1 MDNKDY
7 YKILEIERNA
17 SEDDIKKSYRKLAL
31 KYHPDRCKD
40 VGAEDKFKEISEA
53 YSVLSSPDK
62 KRSYDVMGNSE
73 DFNFNGEDP
82 FSVFNNIFQQHLSTF
97 MNMKYENEINVD
109 NIFNNLSGGKMSS
122 PFSFGNVRIK
132 VHTFSENDF
141 KNPFDMMN
149 NSSNPF
155 DIINNLSSNADDDEI
170 EEDFYNN
177 MYKKTSKNTNK
188 SSKNDNNKS
197 STHTKTKPKTKTKPE
212 DIVIN
217 IDVSFSDIYNEEK
230 KNITVKRNRLRS
242 DGSYSSKSKKF
253 DIPIYGREITIK
265 GEGHQY
271 PDYTESGDIFINIS
285 NKLDEN
291 FKRLNDYDLLTFH
304 PITIEDISKTF
315 TFELVLPN
323 KKIINVQYEKN
334 SLKGQKHMFQK
345 IPDLGFPY
353 YDDHERKSGD
363 LYIQYYLS
371 FEEDSV
377 NANANANGKILE
389 TQYVAKNCNIDDIFQ
404 NNI

>member
-7 YKILEIERNA
+7 YKILELERNA

-62 KRSYDVMGNSE
+62 KRSYDVMGNT
-73 DFNFNGEDP
+73 DGLNFGGEDP

-109 NIFNNLSGGKMSS
+109 NILNNLSGRKMNS
-122 PFSFGNVRIK
+122 PFSFGNVHIK
-132 VHTFSENDF
+132 VHTFSDSDF

-149 NSSNPF
+149 NVSSNTE
-155 DIINNLSSNADDDEI
+155 EI
-170 EEDFYNN
+170 EEDTTYYKNLSNN
-177 MYKKTSKNTNK
+177 KK
-188 SSKNDNNKS
+188 SSKQSNTPSLNIK
-197 STHTKTKPKTKTKPE
+197 KKPE
-212 DIVIN
+212 DIIIN
-217 IDVSFSDIYNEEK
+217 IDVSFCDIYNEEK

-265 GEGHQY
+265 TEGNQY
-271 PDYTESGDIFINIS
+271 PDYTESGNIFINIS
-285 NKLDEN
+285 NTLEDN

-315 TFELVLPN
+315 TFELILPN
-323 KKIINVQYEKN
+323 KKVINVQYEKD
-334 SLKGQKHMFQK
+334 SLKKQKHLFQK
-345 IPDLGFPY
+345 IETLGFPY
-353 YDDHERKSGD
+353 YDDKERKCGD
-363 LYIQYYLS
+363 LYIQYYLF
-371 FEEDSV
+371 FEEDSI
-377 NANANANGKILE
+377 NKNKNENKKILE
-389 TQYVAKNCNIDDIFQ
+389 NQYIAKNCNIDDIFQ

>member
-40 VGAEDKFKEISEA
+40 IGAEDKFKEISEA

-62 KRSYDVMGNSE
+62 RRSYDVMGNT
-73 DFNFNGEDP
+73 DNFNGEDP

-109 NIFNNLSGGKMSS
+109 NILNNLSGGKMSS

-155 DIINNLSSNADDDEI
+155 DIMNNTEEI
-170 EEDFYNN
+170 DEEDI
-177 MYKKTSKNTNK
+177 YKKSSKHSNK
-188 SSKNDNNKS
+188 SSKNV
-197 STHTKTKPKTKTKPE
+197 KTKTKPE

-217 IDVSFSDIYNEEK
+217 IDVSFYDIYNEEK

-285 NKLDEN
+285 NTLDEN
-291 FKRLNDYDLLTFH
+291 FKRFNDYDLLTFH
-304 PITIEDISKTF
+304 PITIENISQTF

-323 KKIINVQYEKN
+323 KKIINVQYEKD

-345 IPDLGFPY
+345 IETLGFPY
-353 YDDHERKSGD
+353 YDDKERKTGD

-371 FEEDSV
+371 FEKDKVIKNKNENIND
-377 NANANANGKILE
+377 KILE
-389 TQYVAKNCNIDDIFQ
+389 NIYVAKNCNIDDIFQ

>member
-40 VGAEDKFKEISEA
+40 IGAEDKFKEISEA
-53 YSVLSSPDK
+53 YSVLSCVEK
-62 KRSYDVMGNSE
+62 KRSYDVMGNSD

-109 NIFNNLSGGKMSS
+109 NILNNLSGGKMSS

-155 DIINNLSSNADDDEI
+155 DIMNNLSSNVDDDEI
-170 EEDFYNN
+170 EEDMYNYN
-177 MYKKTSKNTNK
+177 KKSSKHSNK
-188 SSKNDNNKS
+188 SSKNV
-197 STHTKTKPKTKTKPE
+197 KTKTKPE

-217 IDVSFSDIYNEEK
+217 IDVSFCDIYNEEK

-265 GEGHQY
+265 TEGHQY
-271 PDYTESGDIFINIS
+271 PDYIESGDIFINIS
-285 NKLDEN
+285 NTLDEN

-304 PITIEDISKTF
+304 LITIEEISQTF
-315 TFELVLPN
+315 TYELILPN
-323 KKIINVQYEKN
+323 KKVINVQYEKN

-345 IPDLGFPY
+345 IETLGFPY
-353 YDDHERKSGD
+353 YDDKERKTGD

-371 FEEDSV
+371 FEKDPV
-377 NANANANGKILE
+377 LKNINDKILE
-389 TQYVAKNCNIDDIFQ
+389 NVYLAKNCNIDDIFQ

>member
-40 VGAEDKFKEISEA
+40 IGAEDKFKEISEA
-53 YSVLSSPDK
+53 YSVLSCIEK
-62 KRSYDVMGNSE
+62 RRSYDVMGNSD

-109 NIFNNLSGGKMSS
+109 NILNNLSGRKMNS
-122 PFSFGNVRIK
+122 PFSFGNVHIK
-132 VHTFSENDF
+132 VHTFSDNDF

-155 DIINNLSSNADDDEI
+155 DIMNNLSSNVDDDEI
-170 EEDFYNN
+170 EEDMYNYN
-177 MYKKTSKNTNK
+177 KK
-188 SSKNDNNKS
+188 SSKNDNKIKNNKS
-197 STHTKTKPKTKTKPE
+197 VKTKINKKPE

-217 IDVSFSDIYNEEK
+217 LDVNFCDIYNEEN

-242 DGSYSSKSKKF
+242 DGSYSSKNKKF

-265 GEGHQY
+265 TEGHQY

-285 NKLDEN
+285 NTLDEN

-304 PITIEDISKTF
+304 SITIQDISKTF
-315 TFELVLPN
+315 TFELMLPN
-323 KKIINVQYEKN
+323 KKIINVQYEKD
-334 SLKGQKHMFQK
+334 SLKCQKHMFQK
-345 IPDLGFPY
+345 IETLGFPY
-353 YDDHERKSGD
+353 YDDKERKTGD

-371 FEEDSV
+371 FEESINKND
-377 NANANANGKILE
+377 KILE
-389 TQYVAKNCNIDDIFQ
+389 HNYVAKNCNIDDIFQ

>member
-62 KRSYDVMGNSE
+62 KRTYDVMGNSE

-109 NIFNNLSGGKMSS
+109 NILNNLSGGKMNS
-122 PFSFGNVRIK
+122 PFSFGNVHIK
-132 VHTFSENDF
+132 VHTFSDNDF
-141 KNPFDMMN
+141 KNPFDMIN
-149 NSSNPF
+149 NLSNPF
-155 DIINNLSSNADDDEI
+155 DIMNNTEEIDEDIYYTNLS
-170 EEDFYNN
+170 NN
-177 MYKKTSKNTNK
+177 KKSSKHTNK
-188 SSKNDNNKS
+188 SSKHTN
-197 STHTKTKPKTKTKPE
+197 TKTNTKTKTKPE

-217 IDVSFSDIYNEEK
+217 IDVDFCDIYNEEK
-230 KNITVKRNRLRS
+230 KNISIKRNRLRS
-242 DGSYSSKSKKF
+242 DGSYSLKTKKF

-271 PDYTESGDIFINIS
+271 PHYTESGNIFINIS
-285 NKLDEN
+285 NNLDDN
-291 FKRLNDYDLLTFH
+291 FKRLNDYDLLAFH

-315 TFELVLPN
+315 IFELLLPN
-323 KKIINVQYEKN
+323 KKIINIQYEKD
-334 SLKGQKHMFQK
+334 SLKKQKHLFQK
-345 IPDLGFPY
+345 IPELGFPY
-353 YDDHERKSGD
+353 YDEGTRITGD

-371 FEEDSV
+371 FEESI
-377 NANANANGKILE
+377 NKNNNKILE
-389 TQYVAKNCNIDDIFQ
+389 YQYVAKNCNIDDIFQ

>member
-7 YKILEIERNA
+7 YKILELERNA

-40 VGAEDKFKEISEA
+40 IGAEDKFKEISEA

-62 KRSYDVMGNSE
+62 RRSYDVMGNSE

-155 DIINNLSSNADDDEI
+155 DIMNNLSSNVDDDEI
-170 EEDFYNN
+170 EED
-177 MYKKTSKNTNK
+177 MYKK
-188 SSKNDNNKS
+188 SKNDNKIKNNKS
-197 STHTKTKPKTKTKPE
+197 IKTKPE
-212 DIVIN
+212 DININ
-217 IDVSFSDIYNEEK
+217 IDVSFCDIYNEEK

-271 PDYTESGDIFINIS
+271 PDYTESGNIFINIS
-285 NKLDEN
+285 NTLDDN

-304 PITIEDISKTF
+304 PITIEEILQTF
-315 TFELVLPN
+315 TFDLVLPN

-345 IPDLGFPY
+345 IETLGFPY
-353 YDDHERKSGD
+353 YDDKERKTGD

-371 FEEDSV
+371 FEKDKVIKSINE
-377 NANANANGKILE
+377 NI
-389 TQYVAKNCNIDDIFQ
+389 YVAKNCNIDDIFQ

>member
-40 VGAEDKFKEISEA
+40 VGAEEKFKEISEA

-62 KRSYDVMGNSE
+62 KRSYDVMGNT
-73 DFNFNGEDP
+73 DNFDGEDP

-97 MNMKYENEINVD
+97 MNMKYENDINVD
-109 NIFNNLSGGKMSS
+109 NIFNSISGGKMNT
-122 PFSFGNVRIK
+122 PFSFGNVHIK
-132 VHTFSENDF
+132 VHTFSDSDF
-141 KNPFDMMN
+141 KNPFDIMN
-149 NSSNPF
+149 NTE
-155 DIINNLSSNADDDEI
+155 EI
-170 EEDFYNN
+170 EEDTY
-177 MYKKTSKNTNK
+177 YKK
-188 SSKNDNNKS
+188 SSKTKINK
-197 STHTKTKPKTKTKPE
+197 KPE

-217 IDVSFSDIYNEEK
+217 LDVSFYDIYNEEN

-271 PDYTESGDIFINIS
+271 PDYIESGDIFINIS

-304 PITIEDISKTF
+304 PITVEDMSITF

-323 KKIINVQYEKN
+323 KKVINIKYEKD
-334 SLKGQKHMFQK
+334 SLKKQKHLFQK
-345 IPDLGFPY
+345 IKNLGFPY
-353 YDDHERKSGD
+353 YDDHERKTGD

-371 FEEDSV
+371 FEESINKNDKLLS
-377 NANANANGKILE
+377 NNFI
-389 TQYVAKNCNIDDIFQ
+389 AKNCNIDDIFQ
-404 NNI
+404 NNV

>member
-17 SEDDIKKSYRKLAL
+17 TEDDIKKSYRKLAL
-31 KYHPDRCKD
+31 KYHPDRCKEP
-40 VGAEDKFKEISEA
+40 GAEEKFKEISEA

-73 DFNFNGEDP
+73 CFNFGDQDP
-82 FSVFNNIFQQHLSTF
+82 FSVFNSIFQQHLSSF

-109 NIFNNLSGGKMSS
+109 NILNNLSGGKMNS
-122 PFSFGNVRIK
+122 PFSFGNVHIK

-141 KNPFDMMN
+141 TNPFDMMN
-149 NSSNPF
+149 NFASN
-155 DIINNLSSNADDDEI
+155 INDEI
-170 EEDFYNN
+170 EEDIYNN
-177 MYKKTSKNTNK
+177 LNRKSSKHNNK
-188 SSKNDNNKS
+188 SSKNNNKQI
-197 STHTKTKPKTKTKPE
+197 KTKINKKP
-212 DIVIN
+212 DDLIIN
-217 IDVSFSDIYNEEK
+217 IDIDLCDIYNEEK
-230 KNITVKRNRLRS
+230 QSITVKRNRLRS
-242 DGSYSSKSKKF
+242 DGSYSLKTKKF

-291 FKRLNDYDLLTFH
+291 FKRLNDYDLLTFY
-304 PITIEDISKTF
+304 PITVGDISKTF
-315 TFELVLPN
+315 TFELSLPN
-323 KKIINVQYEKN
+323 KKVIIIKYEKD
-334 SLKGQKHMFQK
+334 SLKKQKHMFQK
-345 IPDLGFPY
+345 IENLGFPY
-353 YDDHERKSGD
+353 YDDGERKTGD

-371 FEEDSV
+371 FEENIFDI
-377 NANANANGKILE
+377 NNNEKKENKEILE
-389 TQYVAKNCNIDDIFQ
+389 HNYVAKNCNIDDIFQ

>member
-7 YKILEIERNA
+7 YKILELERNA

-40 VGAEDKFKEISEA
+40 VGAEEKFKEISEA

-62 KRSYDVMGNSE
+62 KRSYDVMGNTE
-73 DFNFNGEDP
+73 DFNFGGEDP

-97 MNMKYENEINVD
+97 MNMKYENDINVD
-109 NIFNNLSGGKMSS
+109 NIFSSLSGGKMNS
-122 PFSFGNVRIK
+122 PFSFGNVHIK
-132 VHTFSENDF
+132 VHTFSDKDF
-141 KNPFDMMN
+141 TNPFDMMN
-149 NSSNPF
+149 NSTNPF
-155 DIINNLSSNADDDEI
+155 DIMNNTEEIDEDTYYKNLS
-170 EEDFYNN
+170 
-177 MYKKTSKNTNK
+177 KNKK
-188 SSKNDNNKS
+188 SSKHTNKTS
-197 STHTKTKPKTKTKPE
+197 LKTNIKKKPD

-217 IDVSFSDIYNEEK
+217 IDVSFCDIYNEEK

-285 NKLDEN
+285 NKLDNN

-315 TFELVLPN
+315 TFELFLPN
-323 KKIINVQYEKN
+323 KKVINVQYEKD
-334 SLKGQKHMFQK
+334 SLKGQKHLFQK
-345 IPDLGFPY
+345 IENLGFPY
-353 YDDHERKSGD
+353 YDEDERKTGD
-363 LYIQYYLS
+363 LYILYHLS
-371 FEEDSV
+371 FEE
-377 NANANANGKILE
+377 NCINKNKNENENENENEKILE
-389 TQYVAKNCNIDDIFQ
+389 YNYVAKNCNIDDIFQ

>member
-40 VGAEDKFKEISEA
+40 VGTEDKFKEISEA

-62 KRSYDVMGNSE
+62 KRTYDVMGNSE

-109 NIFNNLSGGKMSS
+109 NILNNLSGGKMNS
-122 PFSFGNVRIK
+122 PFSFGNVHIK
-132 VHTFSENDF
+132 VHTFSDSDF
-141 KNPFDMMN
+141 KNPFDMIN
-149 NSSNPF
+149 NLSNPF
-155 DIINNLSSNADDDEI
+155 DIMNNLSSNLDDDEI
-170 EEDFYNN
+170 EEDMYN
-177 MYKKTSKNTNK
+177 KKTSKYSNK
-188 SSKNDNNKS
+188 SSKNDSNKSSKNNKS
-197 STHTKTKPKTKTKPE
+197 IKTKSKTKPE
-212 DIVIN
+212 DIIIN
-217 IDVSFSDIYNEEK
+217 IDVNFCDIYNEEK
-230 KNITVKRNRLRS
+230 KNISVKRNRLRS
-242 DGSYSSKSKKF
+242 DGSYSLKTKKF

-271 PDYTESGDIFINIS
+271 PHYTESGNIFINIS
-285 NKLDEN
+285 NNLDEN
-291 FKRLNDYDLLTFH
+291 FKRLNDYDLLAFH

-323 KKIINVQYEKN
+323 KKVIIIQYEKD
-334 SLKGQKHMFQK
+334 SLKKQKHLFQK
-345 IPDLGFPY
+345 IPELGFPY
-353 YDDHERKSGD
+353 YDEETRITGD
-363 LYIQYYLS
+363 LYILYHLS
-371 FEEDSV
+371 FEESV
-377 NANANANGKILE
+377 NKNKILE
-389 TQYVAKNCNIDDIFQ
+389 YQYVAKNCNIDDIFQ

>member
-7 YKILEIERNA
+7 YKILELERNA
-17 SEDDIKKSYRKLAL
+17 KEDDIKKSYRKLAL

-40 VGAEDKFKEISEA
+40 LGAEDKFKEISEA
-53 YSVLSSPDK
+53 YSVLSCPDK

-73 DFNFNGEDP
+73 DFNFGGEDP

-109 NIFNNLSGGKMSS
+109 NIFNNLSGGKMNS
-122 PFSFGNVRIK
+122 PFSFGNVHIK
-132 VHTFSENDF
+132 VHTFSDKDF
-141 KNPFDMMN
+141 TNPFDMMN

-155 DIINNLSSNADDDEI
+155 DIMNNLSSNTDDEI
-170 EEDFYNN
+170 DEDVYNN
-177 MYKKTSKNTNK
+177 LNKNLSKNKKSSKHINK
-188 SSKNDNNKS
+188 SSLNIKK
-197 STHTKTKPKTKTKPE
+197 KPE

-217 IDVSFSDIYNEEK
+217 LEITFCDIYNEEK

-285 NKLDEN
+285 NKLDDN

-315 TFELVLPN
+315 TFELLLPN
-323 KKIINVQYEKN
+323 KKVINVQYEKD
-334 SLKGQKHMFQK
+334 SLKGQKHLFQK
-345 IPDLGFPY
+345 IKNLGFPY
-353 YDDHERKSGD
+353 YDDHERKTGD

-371 FEEDSV
+371 FEESI
-377 NANANANGKILE
+377 NKNENKKILDNNFI
-389 TQYVAKNCNIDDIFQ
+389 AKKCNIDDIFQ
-404 NNI
+404 NNV

>member
-17 SEDDIKKSYRKLAL
+17 TEDDIKKSYRKLAL

-40 VGAEDKFKEISEA
+40 VGAEEKFKEISEA
-53 YSVLSSPDK
+53 YSVLSCPDK
-62 KRSYDVMGNSE
+62 KRSYDVMGKSE
-73 DFNFNGEDP
+73 DFNFGGEDP
-82 FSVFNNIFQQHLSTF
+82 FSVFNNIFKQHLSTF

-109 NIFNNLSGGKMSS
+109 NIFNNLSGGKMNS
-122 PFSFGNVRIK
+122 PFSFGNVHIK
-132 VHTFSENDF
+132 VHTFSDSDF

-155 DIINNLSSNADDDEI
+155 DIMNNLSSNTDDEI
-170 EEDFYNN
+170 DEDVYNN
-177 MYKKTSKNTNK
+177 LNKNLSKNKKSSKHSNK
-188 SSKNDNNKS
+188 SSLNIKK
-197 STHTKTKPKTKTKPE
+197 KPE

-217 IDVSFSDIYNEEK
+217 LEINFCDIYNEEK
-230 KNITVKRNRLRS
+230 KTITAKRNRLRS
-242 DGSYSSKSKKF
+242 DGSYSLKTKKF

-285 NKLDEN
+285 NKLDDN

-315 TFELVLPN
+315 TFELILPN
-323 KKIINVQYEKN
+323 KNVIRIQYEKD
-334 SLKGQKHMFQK
+334 SLKGQKHLFQK
-345 IPDLGFPY
+345 IENLGFPY
-353 YDDHERKSGD
+353 YDDKERKTGD

-371 FEEDSV
+371 FEESINKNEKV
-377 NANANANGKILE
+377 LE
-389 TQYVAKNCNIDDIFQ
+389 NEYIENQYIAKKCNIDDIFQ